1 MKMLFKLD
9 HFILFVLLFIFLEIL
24 YFFNV
29 LINLKVFDF

>member
-9 HFILFVLLFIFLEIL
+9 HFILFVLLFILLEIL
-24 YFFNV
+24 YFLNI

>member
-9 HFILFVLLFIFLEIL
+9 HFILFVLLFILLEIL
-24 YFFNV
+24 YFFNI

>member
-1 MKMLFKLD
+1 MKMLFKLN
-9 HFILFVLLFIFLEIL
+9 HFILFVLLFILLEIL

>member
-9 HFILFVLLFIFLEIL
+9 HFILFVLLFILLEIL